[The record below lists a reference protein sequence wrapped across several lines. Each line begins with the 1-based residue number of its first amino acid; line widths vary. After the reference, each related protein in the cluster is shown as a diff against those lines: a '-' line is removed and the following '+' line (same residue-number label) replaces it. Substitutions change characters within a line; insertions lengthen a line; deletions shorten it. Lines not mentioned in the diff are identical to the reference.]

1 MAQFRQL
8 AVAGVAALLALA
20 GLSDVTAAQSVLDR
34 SPNLAGGWVG
44 ARGTLQFNFTHR
56 FRVLDAPGRQ
66 VTNVPTFLIG
76 YRPSPSFPLLI
87 GFNYASSSLIVPNYP
102 NEFELFGRVAAL
114 SADRGAPVD
123 LSIQVG
129 YHQAAKS
136 VDGEL
141 TAARALG
148 PLRVMAIGRMLSNAY
163 AADEMR
169 WVVGGGATLRLTR
182 HVALAAD
189 VVQLVGIATAPPAPG
204 TEKTA
209 WGAGLQLAIP
219 YSPHTLSLQVTNVA
233 TATLQGSSRGTDVV
247 RGGFEFTI
255 PITLNRNAGGRPRAA
270 EGGGGRAEGG
280 TVIDVAIRQMAFPA
294 RIESAAGVT
303 VEWTNND
310 MVAHTVTADDGS
322 WDSGSIAPGATW
334 RRRFEQAGDY
344 AYHCTPHPYM
354 KGAVI
359 VR

>member
-20 GLSDVTAAQSVLDR
+20 GLSDVAAAQSVLDR
-34 SPNLAGGWVG
+34 SPNLSGGWVG

-76 YRPSPSFPLLI
+76 YRPSPSLPLLI
-87 GFNYASSSLIVPNYP
+87 AVNYASSSLIVPNYP
-102 NEFELFGRVAAL
+102 NEFEVFGRVAAL

-123 LSIQVG
+123 LSIQAG

-136 VDGEL
+136 FDAEVLLGGK
-141 TAARALG
+141 AG
-148 PLRVMAIGRMLSNAY
+148 PLRLFGVGRVLSNAY
-163 AADEMR
+163 AADETR
-169 WVVGGGATLRLTR
+169 WAVGGGATLRLSR
-182 HVALAAD
+182 HIALAGDIA
-189 VVQLVGIATAPPAPG
+189 QLVGIATAPPAPG
-204 TEKTA
+204 AEKTA

-219 YSPHTLSLQVTNVA
+219 HSPHTLSLQVTNVA
-233 TATLQGSSRGTDVV
+233 TATLQGSSLGTDVV

-255 PITLNRNAGGRPRAA
+255 PITIGRR
-270 EGGGGRAEGG
+270 GDGQG
-280 TVIDVAIRQMAFPA
+280 TVRSGNGSVVAVSIRQMAFPA
-294 RIESAAGVT
+294 RIETNAGAMI
-303 VEWTNND
+303 EWTNND
-310 MVAHTVTADDGS
+310 MVPHTVTADDGS
-322 WDSGSIAPGATW
+322 WDSGTIAPGATW

>member
-8 AVAGVAALLALA
+8 AVAGVAALLALG
-20 GLSDVTAAQSVLDR
+20 GLSDVAAAQSVLDR
-34 SPNLAGGWVG
+34 SPNLSGGWVG
-44 ARGTLQFNFTHR
+44 ARGILQFNFTHR
-56 FRVLDAPGRQ
+56 FRLLDAPGRQ

-102 NEFELFGRVAAL
+102 NEFEVFGRAAAL
-114 SADRGAPVD
+114 SAERGAPLD
-123 LSIQVG
+123 LSVQVG

-136 VDGEL
+136 VDAEVLLGGK
-141 TAARALG
+141 AG
-148 PLRVMAIGRMLSNAY
+148 PLRLFGVGRFLSNGY
-163 AADEMR
+163 AADTAR
-169 WVVGGGATLRLTR
+169 YAVGGGGVLRLTS
-182 HVALAAD
+182 HVALAGD
-189 VVQLVGIATAPPAPG
+189 VTTLLERRGGEDV
-204 TEKTA
+204 A
-209 WGAGLQLAIP
+209 WGAALQLAIP

-233 TATLQGSSRGTDVV
+233 TATLQGSSRGTDIV
-247 RGGFEFTI
+247 RAGFEFTI
-255 PITLNRNAGGRPRAA
+255 PITLSRTGRRTTAQNGA
-270 EGGGGRAEGG
+270 VVTGQGS
-280 TVIDVAIRQMAFPA
+280 VIAVAIRGMAFPA

>member
-20 GLSDVTAAQSVLDR
+20 GLSDVAAAQSVLDR
-34 SPNLAGGWVG
+34 SPNLSGGWVG

-102 NEFELFGRVAAL
+102 NEFEVFGRAAAL

-123 LSIQVG
+123 LSIQAS

-136 VDGEL
+136 FDAEVLLGGK
-141 TAARALG
+141 AG
-148 PLRVMAIGRMLSNAY
+148 PLRLFGVGRMLSNGY
-163 AADEMR
+163 AADTAR
-169 WVVGGGATLRLTR
+169 YAVGGGGVLRLTS
-182 HVALAAD
+182 HVALAGD
-189 VVQLVGIATAPPAPG
+189 VTTLLERRGGEDV
-204 TEKTA
+204 A
-209 WGAGLQLAIP
+209 WGAALQLAVP

-255 PITLNRNAGGRPRAA
+255 PITVNRNGGGGRPRAA

-280 TVIDVAIRQMAFPA
+280 TVIDVSIRQMAFPP
-294 RIESAAGVT
+294 RVESAAGVT
-303 VEWTNND
+303 VEWTNHD
-310 MVAHTVTADDGS
+310 MVVHTVTADDGS

>member
-20 GLSDVTAAQSVLDR
+20 GLPDVAAAQSVLDR
-34 SPNLAGGWVG
+34 SPNLSGGWVG

-123 LSIQVG
+123 LSIQAG

-136 VDGEL
+136 FDAEVLLGGK
-141 TAARALG
+141 AG
-148 PLRVMAIGRMLSNAY
+148 PLRLFGVGRFLSNGY
-163 AADEMR
+163 AADTAR
-169 WVVGGGATLRLTR
+169 YAVGGGGVLRLTS
-182 HVALAAD
+182 HVALAGD
-189 VVQLVGIATAPPAPG
+189 VTTLLERRGGEDV
-204 TEKTA
+204 A
-209 WGAGLQLAIP
+209 WGAALQLAIP

-233 TATLQGSSRGTDVV
+233 TATLQGSARGTDVV

-255 PITLNRNAGGRPRAA
+255 PITLARSSGVGRPRAA
-270 EGGGGRAEGG
+270 EGGAGRIEGG
-280 TVIDVAIRQMAFPA
+280 TVIDVSIRQMAFPA
-294 RIESAAGVT
+294 RVESAPGVT